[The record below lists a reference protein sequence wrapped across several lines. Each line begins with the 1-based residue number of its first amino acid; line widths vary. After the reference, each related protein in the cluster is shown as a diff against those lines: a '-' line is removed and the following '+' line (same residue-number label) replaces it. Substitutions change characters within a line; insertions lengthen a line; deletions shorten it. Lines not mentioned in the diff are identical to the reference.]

1 MSLSRPEVQR
11 IGDDYLFSYGV
22 GGIRFEISGITES
35 KREGIHA
42 WVTIRSAAGKLS
54 WGRLKLD
61 SDRERGSLAK
71 SILARGAHVDFPW
84 ADALGQVAEL
94 TYEMNRQGEPT
105 LLLWDVPAPAECSYL
120 LDPLLPLNET
130 TTLYGDGDAGKSLVA
145 LRMALAVAAG
155 TPMDGVRLGSKGGPV
170 IYLDWETNSETHARR
185 LRRLGQAVG
194 ITESPPIHYRRC
206 TRPIAEEIGNL
217 QHEIAKLR
225 AVMIIVDS
233 LGAAAGASFGD
244 SINDPSVGAGV
255 MNALRGLAVT
265 RLIIH
270 HMTHDAVKNGGSTAP
285 AGSRYFRNYSRCLW
299 EMRREPITEDTARVA
314 LYNRKMNDDRRR
326 EEPLAY
332 EIDYVKAGPITFT
345 GFRLENDAEL
355 LSHLSLADQLGHH
368 LSKGGKTIAALAD
381 DTGRD
386 PSNVRKALRG
396 SSRFVELTSGQG
408 QTGGSYW
415 GLAMRHISENGHGQ
429 S

>member
-1 MSLSRPEVQR
+1 MTLRRPEMQR
-11 IGDDYLFSYGV
+11 IGDEFLFTYGV
-22 GGIRFEISGITES
+22 GGICFEVSAVTES

-42 WVTIRSAAGKLS
+42 MVVVRSSAGKLS

-71 SILARGAHVDFPW
+71 SIVAKGAHTDFPW
-84 ADALGQVAEL
+84 ADALGQVAEM
-94 TYEMNRQGEPT
+94 TYESNREGEPT
-105 LLLWDVPAPAECSYL
+105 VLLWDVPAPSEPSYL

-145 LRMALAVAAG
+145 LRMALSVAS
-155 TPMDGVRLGSKGGPV
+155 GVPLPGVGLPPKGGAV

-185 LRRLGQAVG
+185 LRRLASAEGV
-194 ITESPPIHYRRC
+194 TEAPQIHYRRI
-206 TRPIAEEIGNL
+206 TRPIADEISNL
-217 QHEIAKLR
+217 QHEITKLR
-225 AVMIIVDS
+225 AVMVIVDS
-233 LGAAAGASFGD
+233 LGAAAGATFGD

-255 MNALRGLAVT
+255 MNVLRGLGVT

-299 EMRREPITEDTARVA
+299 EMKRVPVEDDVAEVA

-326 EEPLAY
+326 EFPLAY
-332 EIDYVKAGPITFT
+332 EIAYERGGGPISFK
-345 GFRLENDAEL
+345 GIRQLSGEL
-355 LSHLSLADQLGHH
+355 LAGQPLGDQLAHH
-368 LSKGGKTIAALAD
+368 LAKGGKTVAALAE
-381 DTGRD
+381 DTGKD
-386 PSNVRKALRG
+386 ASTVRKTLKG
-396 SSRFVELTSGQG
+396 SSRFTELVHGQG
-408 QTGGSYW
+408 SAGGSYW
-415 GLAMRHISENGHGQ
+415 GLATRHASENGQEQ